1 MFYLPDD
8 EMQSDVLIQ
17 GVLRIYETKT
27 GISGV
32 VQTCC
37 FAILAFV
44 LLFMEMLL
52 FGWTS
57 FFYNDRQTNK
67 LTEIKQ

>member
-32 VQTCC
+32 VQTLFCYFSFC
-37 FAILAFV
+37 FVVHGNVIVWL
-44 LLFMEMLL
+44 
-52 FGWTS
+52 
-57 FFYNDRQTNK
+57 D
-67 LTEIKQ
+67 